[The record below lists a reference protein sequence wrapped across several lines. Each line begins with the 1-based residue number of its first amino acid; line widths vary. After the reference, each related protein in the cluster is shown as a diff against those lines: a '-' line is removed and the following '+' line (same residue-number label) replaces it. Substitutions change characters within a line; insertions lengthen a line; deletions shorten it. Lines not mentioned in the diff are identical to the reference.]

1 MKLQRMIRQGVILA
15 CISLPLGQLAWAQ
28 NGGEHWVATWAAS
41 PQQTRTAPAPAAPAA
56 GQPAA
61 APAAPT
67 GAPRPGQRFNNQTVR
82 MIVRTSIGGRRV
94 RVQLSNAFGAA
105 ALVVGAAHV
114 ATRAK
119 ESEIAPATDR
129 ALTFSGKSSATIP
142 VGASMVSDAVDLDV
156 PALGDLA
163 VSVFFPSDTGA
174 PTTHSTGLHTTYIS
188 KEGNFTAQPVLAD
201 TTTSQAWY
209 FLSSVDVLAPAATGL
224 IVAYGDSITDGAT
237 STVDTDHSWPSLLAA
252 RLAKAGAANVAVV
265 NQGISGNRIL
275 RDNAGVNALARFDR
289 DVLSQEGVKWLM
301 ILEGINDIGQG
312 TRDPVTAE
320 ELIAA
325 QRQLIERAHMHGIK
339 VIGCTLT
346 PYKGA
351 SYYSDDG
358 EIMRVALNNWILT
371 SGAFDA
377 TVDFDAAT
385 RDPNDP
391 KQIRADFNIRDHLHP
406 NDAGYQ
412 AMANA
417 IDLSVFGVSKSR

>member
-1 MKLQRMIRQGVILA
+1 MKLQRLILQRIILGSIA
-15 CISLPLGQLAWAQ
+15 LSLGHLAWAQ
-28 NGGEHWVATWAAS
+28 SAPGGEHWVATWAAS
-41 PQQTRTAPAPAAPAA
+41 PQQPRVAPAPAAGAA
-56 GQPAA
+56 QPASALA
-61 APAAPT
+61 AP
-67 GAPRPGQRFNNQTVR
+67 GAPRPGQHFENQTIR

-94 RVQLSNAFGAA
+94 RVQFSNAFGAA
-105 ALVVGAAHV
+105 PLVLGAAHI
-114 ATRAK
+114 AARAK
-119 ESEIAPATDR
+119 ESEIVPATDR
-129 ALTFSGKSSATIP
+129 ALTFSGKPSATIP
-142 VGASMVSDAVDLDV
+142 AGAQIVSDAVDLDV
-156 PALGDLA
+156 TPLGDLA
-163 VSVFFPSDTGA
+163 VSVFFPSDTGT
-174 PTTHSTGLHTTYIS
+174 PTTHATGLHSTYIS
-188 KEGNFTAQPVLAD
+188 KEGNFIAQPALAD
-201 TTTSQAWY
+201 AATTQSWY

-252 RLAKAGAANVAVV
+252 RLVKAGTANLAVA

-275 RDNAGVNALARFDR
+275 RDGTGVNALARFDR

-312 TRDPVTAE
+312 TRDPVTAD

-351 SYYSDDG
+351 AYYSDEG
-358 EIMRVALNNWILT
+358 EAKRVALNNWILT
-371 SGAFDA
+371 SGAYDA

-385 RDPNDP
+385 KDPNDP
-391 KQIRADFNIRDHLHP
+391 KQIRPDFNIRDHLHP

-412 AMANA
+412 AMADA
-417 IDLSVFGVSKSR
+417 INLSIFK

>member
-94 RVQLSNAFGAA
+94 RVQLSNAFGSA

-114 ATRAK
+114 AARAK
-119 ESEIAPATDR
+119 ESEIIPASDR
-129 ALTFSGKSSATIP
+129 ALTFSGKSSITIP
-142 VGASMVSDAVDLDV
+142 AGASVVSDPVELDV

-163 VSVFFPSDTGA
+163 VSVFFPGDTGG

-188 KEGNFTAQPVLAD
+188 KEGNLTAQPVLAD
-201 TTTSQAWY
+201 AATTTSWY

-237 STVDTDHSWPSLLAA
+237 STTDTDHSWPSLLAA
-252 RLAKAGAANVAVV
+252 RLVKAGATNIAVA

-325 QRQLIERAHMHGIK
+325 QRQMIERAHMHGIK

-346 PYKGA
+346 PYK
-351 SYYSDDG
+351 
-358 EIMRVALNNWILT
+358 
-371 SGAFDA
+371 
-377 TVDFDAAT
+377 
-385 RDPNDP
+385 
-391 KQIRADFNIRDHLHP
+391 
-406 NDAGYQ
+406 
-412 AMANA
+412 
-417 IDLSVFGVSKSR
+417 